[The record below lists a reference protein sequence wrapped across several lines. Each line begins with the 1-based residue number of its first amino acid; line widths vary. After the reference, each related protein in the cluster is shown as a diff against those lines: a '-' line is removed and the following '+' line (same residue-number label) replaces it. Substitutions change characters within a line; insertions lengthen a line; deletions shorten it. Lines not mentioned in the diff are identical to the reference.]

1 MTSISRLRRLVPAA
15 SAAALVALLLAGCS
29 GGGSTAEYDGGP
41 ALEAPVAPE
50 GGSAEDFAADASAEA
65 ERSVIT
71 TGWIQLTVDDP
82 VASAAEAVRLTEE
95 ADGRVDSRTESPGTD
110 TQPAHASLT
119 LRIPADRLDDVVAE
133 LRELGRVDQVSMNAS
148 DVTQQRQDLD
158 ARIEALTA
166 SVDRLREL
174 LASAATTTDL
184 IAIESELTTRQAE
197 LDSLTQQRDQ
207 LVDQVEYSTVTLELV
222 TEGVA
227 PTAGPDDFWSG
238 LTAGWDALV
247 AFLSAA
253 LVALGVA
260 LPWIGLMVLLAAIV
274 VAIVLAATA
283 PGRRRAR
290 DADAARAAQAQPS
303 AEQARAQ
310 AEHRAAEASDRSV

>member
-1 MTSISRLRRLVPAA
+1 MTSISRHRRLLPAA
-15 SAAALVALLLAGCS
+15 SAAALVAVLLAGCS
-29 GGGSTAEYDGGP
+29 ANAGSDAGPVVSVPMAPGDGVESSGGDAEG
-41 ALEAPVAPE
+41 
-50 GGSAEDFAADASAEA
+50 FATDASAEA
-65 ERSVIT
+65 DVDRSVIT

-82 VASAAEAVRLTEE
+82 VASAAEAVRLTEA

-110 TQPAHASLT
+110 TQPARASLT
-119 LRIPADRLDDVVAE
+119 LRIPADELDGVVAA

-148 DVTQQRQDLD
+148 DVTLQREDLEG
-158 ARIEALTA
+158 RIEALTA
-166 SVDRLREL
+166 SVDRLQQL
-174 LASAATTTDL
+174 LASAANITDL

-197 LDSLTQQRDQ
+197 LDGLVQQRDL
-207 LVDQVEYSTVTLELV
+207 LVDQVDYSTVTLELV

-238 LTAGWDALV
+238 LAAGWAALV
-247 AFLSAA
+247 AFGSAA
-253 LVALGVA
+253 LVAIGVA

-290 DADAARAAQAQPS
+290 AVQAARSGHEEPAS
-303 AEQARAQ
+303 
-310 AEHRAAEASDRSV
+310 AEASDRSV